1 MRTIILTLAL
11 AFSACATVHPV
22 PVDVYPAACS
32 NLAQLGCPEGA
43 RPNCAAVMKRADDDH
58 LTDTR
63 ASCLAVAKTAD
74 EARACGSVRCAK

>member
-1 MRTIILTLAL
+1 MRTIILTLAF
-11 AFSACATVHPV
+11 AFSACATVPPV

-43 RPNCAAVMKRADDDH
+43 RPNCAAVMKRAEDEH
-58 LTDTR
+58 LTDTK
-63 ASCLAVAKTAD
+63 AQCLAGAKSAE